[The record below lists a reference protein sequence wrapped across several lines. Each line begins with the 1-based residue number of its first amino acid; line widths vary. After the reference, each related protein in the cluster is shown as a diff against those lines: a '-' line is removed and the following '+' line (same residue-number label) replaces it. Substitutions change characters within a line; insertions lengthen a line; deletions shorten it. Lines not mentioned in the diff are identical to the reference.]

1 MCGYVWGK
9 SSERIEIPIQNQ
21 KERQTY
27 FGAVDYLRKE
37 FIVKEYSAGNG
48 ENTID
53 FIKYLQSLRGE
64 SRIAIFWD
72 GAKYHSSAEVKD
84 FLALQNDG
92 LEKSKW
98 KVCCEKLAPNAPEQN
113 PVEDIWLQAKN
124 FLRKFWI
131 LCKSFKVSKWLFA
144 FFTNFQKF
152 DFPKLSEY
160 EPCSGFK

>member
-1 MCGYVWGK
+1 M
-9 SSERIEIPIQNQ
+9 PIQNQ

-27 FGAVDYLRKE
+27 FGAIDYFSKE

-53 FIKYLQSLRGE
+53 FIKYLQNLREE

-72 GAKYHSSAEVKD
+72 GARYHSSAEVKD
-84 FLALQNDG
+84 FLASQNDG
-92 LEKSKW
+92 LEKSEW
-98 KVCCEKLAPNAPEQN
+98 KVHCEKLAPNAPEQN

-131 LCKSFKVSKWLFA
+131 LSKNFKIARWLFG
-144 FFTNFQKF
+144 FFLDFQKF
-152 DFPKLSEY
+152 NFPKLKEY
-160 EPCSGFK
+160 EVCPDLK